1 MARNIS
7 WTIFTLFIV
16 LVVGDGGADE
26 QQEEQQDD
34 STSSGESAV
43 SIGEYSRKAY
53 RPLSE
58 DPVNSKDFRL
68 ICERRKLRP
77 ANIVSEEETAQN
89 KHLQIC

>member
-1 MARNIS
+1 MS
-7 WTIFTLFIV
+7 WTIFTIFIA
-16 LVVGDGGADE
+16 LLVGDGADGGTDE